1 MDIRDF
7 SALSQRVAP
16 LTTMPCVPRFIRMHR
31 VIAVP
36 LPLEVP

>member
-7 SALSQRVAP
+7 SALSQCVAP
-16 LTTMPCVPRFIRMHR
+16 LATISCVPRFIRMHR

-36 LPLEVP
+36 SPLEVP